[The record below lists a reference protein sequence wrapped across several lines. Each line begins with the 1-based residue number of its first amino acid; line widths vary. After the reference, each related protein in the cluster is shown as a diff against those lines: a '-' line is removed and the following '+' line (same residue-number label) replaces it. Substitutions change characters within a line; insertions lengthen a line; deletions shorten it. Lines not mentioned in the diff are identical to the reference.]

1 MKSKRMNKKSKRNGQ
16 ALVEMALVVTVLLFL
31 TMGLIQYGLISNA
44 RITMT
49 NLAREGARFAAVH
62 ATESGSDTS
71 TNPALGIKAYVVQVA
86 QSTPLRNITTASV
99 TVTPAEGNAARTSGQ
114 PITVTVTYNLRSK
127 FIMPIS
133 FPGLGRIGT
142 TSTAT
147 AIMVIE

>member
-1 MKSKRMNKKSKRNGQ
+1 MKSNVLNKKSVRKGQ
-16 ALVEMALVVTVLLFL
+16 AMVEMALVVTVLLFL

-86 QSTPLRNITTASV
+86 QSTPLKGLTSAAV
-99 TVTPAEGNAARTSGQ
+99 TVSPAEGNAARTSGQ
-114 PITVTVTYNLRSK
+114 PITVTLTYNLRNK
-127 FIMPIS
+127 FILPVS

-142 TSTAT
+142 TSTAV